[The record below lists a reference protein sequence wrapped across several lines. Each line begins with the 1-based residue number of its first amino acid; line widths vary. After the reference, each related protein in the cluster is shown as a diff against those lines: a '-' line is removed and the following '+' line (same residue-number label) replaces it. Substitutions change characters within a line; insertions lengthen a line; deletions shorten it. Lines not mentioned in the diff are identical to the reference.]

1 MSGHGDYLRQ
11 LLAPLRVYRL
21 EGTAN
26 GGELDAQGA
35 ALDAVQARL
44 EDTQREMLVSTA
56 EGRGLEAIE
65 ALLARRPVAGSLKRR
80 REALA
85 ALLRIGGDSFTL
97 AAINDNLKGC
107 GINAVAEE
115 TGTAGQV
122 KVYFPDVPGI
132 PEGFEEMRAIIES
145 ILPAHLGIE
154 YVYWYITWAV
164 MEERFDTWED
174 IEALNLTW
182 EELEK
187 LVREEA

>member
-11 LLAPLRVYRL
+11 MLAPLRVYRL

-56 EGRGLEAIE
+56 EGRGLEAVE

-107 GINAVAEE
+107 GINAVAAE

-122 KVYFPDVPGI
+122 TVSFPDVPGI

-154 YVYWYITWAV
+154 YVFWYITWAV
-164 MEERFDTWED
+164 MEERFDTWGD
-174 IEALNLTW
+174 IEALDLTW

-187 LVREEA
+187 PVWEEA

>member
-107 GINAVAEE
+107 GINAVAAE

-122 KVYFPDVPGI
+122 KVSFPDVPGI

-164 MEERFDTWED
+164 MEERFDTWGD

>member
-11 LLAPLRVYRL
+11 MLAPLRVYRL

-56 EGRGLEAIE
+56 EGRGLEAVE

-164 MEERFDTWED
+164 MEERFDTWGD
-174 IEALNLTW
+174 IEALDLTW

-187 LVREEA
+187 LVWEEA

>member
-11 LLAPLRVYRL
+11 MLAPLRVYQL

-56 EGRGLEAIE
+56 EGRGLEAVE

-107 GINAVAEE
+107 GINAVAAE

-122 KVYFPDVPGI
+122 KVSFPDVPGI

-154 YVYWYITWAV
+154 YVFWYITWAV
-164 MEERFDTWED
+164 MEERFDTWGD